1 MNSLSNPNQES
12 VVKEKKYVICTI
24 ITLFCI
30 QLVMS
35 NYHLIVLY
43 TNIWNDSQRHFFTDW
58 IVIYTFGFAIFYLVV
73 LILFIRKA
81 NFGWVLL
88 TTISTVQV
96 AKLGY
101 AIGDLLYHR
110 NLSTA
115 IRFITINRIVYFIIF
130 LTLLILLLSK
140 QILSTYKITRK
151 EKKLV
156 IIYAVMIV
164 IGMYVYANYFYYIW
178 FKHN

>member
-1 MNSLSNPNQES
+1 MKSLSIPNQYS
-12 VVKEKKYVICTI
+12 VLKDKNFAIAI
-24 ITLFCI
+24 IVSLFCV
-30 QLVMS
+30 QLAMS

-58 IVIYTFGFAIFYLVV
+58 VVLYTFAFAIFYWVV
-73 LILFIRKA
+73 LFLFIRKA
-81 NFGWVLL
+81 NFGWVFL

-96 AKLGY
+96 AKIGY

-110 NLSTA
+110 TLVTA
-115 IRFITINRIVYFIIF
+115 IRFITLNRLVYFVLFTII
-130 LTLLILLLSK
+130 LILLLSK

-164 IGMYVYANYFYYIW
+164 IALYVYANYFYYIW